1 MEIQT
6 LASSSSGNSALV
18 SHGNTHVLIDA
29 GISCKR
35 IRLALQERG
44 LELSDLSAILVTH
57 SHSDHINGLQTL
69 TKHCN
74 AAIYATEQ
82 TLCGI
87 SRVVAAGTR
96 LEAVTHDG
104 EFSDG
109 ALNFRVFATSHD
121 APGSAGYV
129 VEANGRRLIFATD
142 LGIVTQKVAEMAAG
156 ANLAL
161 IESNHDLQMLKCGYY
176 PPSLKRR
183 IMSDTGHLSNLAGAS
198 FALQLSSLG
207 TRKIILAHL
216 SHENNTPELAFSCT
230 YERLKK
236 AGAHIS
242 GNGHVAF
249 GDVTLTV
256 APRDSAGDIIT
267 V

>member
-6 LASSSSGNSALV
+6 LASSSSGNSALI
-18 SHGNTHVLIDA
+18 SHNGTHVLIDA

-35 IRLALQERG
+35 IKLALQQRG
-44 LELSDLSAILVTH
+44 LELCDLSAVLITH

-74 AAIYATEQ
+74 TRIIATEQ
-82 TLCGI
+82 TLCGV
-87 SRVVAAGTR
+87 SEVVSANTQLYNIAP
-96 LEAVTHDG
+96 DG
-104 EFSDG
+104 DFSHG
-109 ALNFRVFATSHD
+109 AFNIRVFATSHD
-121 APGSAGYV
+121 APGSVGYV
-129 VEANGRRLIFATD
+129 VEADGRRLIFATD

-156 ANLAL
+156 ADLAL

-183 IMSDTGHLSNLAGAS
+183 IMSDVGHLSNLAGAS
-198 FALQLSSLG
+198 FALRLTELG

-230 YERLKK
+230 YERLSK
-236 AGAHIS
+236 AGAT
-242 GNGHVAF
+242 VD
-249 GDVTLTV
+249 GDVELSV
-256 APRDSAGDIIT
+256 APRDNAGEIIT